1 VLAGQGLD
9 RPLGEEEGGGGGSPI
24 NPSQLRSP
32 FVSSRPSVILR
43 NGPAGALA
51 IDKIGTA
58 YYAG

>member
-9 RPLGEEEGGGGGSPI
+9 RPLGEEEGGGPPI